1 MTFITSVQRDRFMR
15 YDDVFSNS
23 ASGTTEQNI
32 ISQRISRLD
41 PPFKS
46 LSLLPNLDVSATSQH
61 PIYHWCHTFNG
72 IVSHKKR
79 RHCATYSGGQLIE
92 LNLEGSHMH
101 ARPKKDKGTTQHSR
115 SIRKTA
121 TTNLLQSPRSCS
133 LHDLEDTARHP
144 PRRTLSGGCSHHLVS
159 TWYQQTPRRRDKPF
173 LLGRGRIVPERHLR
187 MQRLF

>member
-46 LSLLPNLDVSATSQH
+46 LSLLPNLDVSTTSQH

-72 IVSHKKR
+72 IVTHKKR
-79 RHCATYSGGQLIE
+79 RHCATYSGGQLIG

-121 TTNLLQSPRSCS
+121 TKNILQSLVPAASMIWKTPPITWSRLGSDR
-133 LHDLEDTARHP
+133 LLEDAISRSSWVEAGSFP
-144 PRRTLSGGCSHHLVS
+144 N
-159 TWYQQTPRRRDKPF
+159 D
-173 LLGRGRIVPERHLR
+173 I
-187 MQRLF
+187 